1 MNVKLSVFFIG
12 LAAIA
17 CNTLFDS
24 KDTASKSPIEL
35 SMDRH
40 AGALLQA
47 DTTVNAISIGVI
59 KNGETF
65 IGHYGELDRGKG
77 NKPTNETIYE
87 IASVS
92 KTFAG
97 TLIAQ
102 AELEGK
108 LKLDEDIR
116 EYLNE
121 DFPNLEYQGHPV
133 RIRDLITHTSGLPRS
148 LPARITSLLENP
160 TDSIAFQ
167 IHEIESAYSKK
178 SFFADLHAIVL
189 DAIPGTTFSYS
200 NADTELIAHILE
212 NIYDK
217 PYNSIIQEKISGK
230 LGLKHTGTILQAGT
244 EKLLAN
250 GYTTNGVLAPHMTST
265 LWNAGGGM
273 TSTLPDLLKYME
285 FQLNQ
290 SDPVASRSHQ
300 VVFDNAGDR
309 VAYYWPVRQDEENGT
324 YYSHHGGAFGMQNYL
339 FIFPERNLGISI
351 IINQSIA
358 DSAGKLLRMAGG
370 ILENLNQ

>member
-1 MNVKLSVFFIG
+1 MHTKLSISFIG
-12 LAAIA
+12 LAIIA
-17 CNTLFDS
+17 CNTLLDS
-24 KDTASKSPIEL
+24 KALAPKTPIER
-35 SMDRH
+35 SMDKH
-40 AGALLQA
+40 ARSLLLA

-59 KNGETF
+59 KNGKSF

-108 LKLDEDIR
+108 LKLDDDIR

-121 DFPNLEYQGHPV
+121 DFPNLEFQGNPV
-133 RIRDLITHTSGLPRS
+133 RIRDLITHTSGMPRS
-148 LPARITSLLENP
+148 LPTAITDLLENP

-167 IHEIESAYSKK
+167 IHDIESTYSKK
-178 SFFADLHAIVL
+178 SFFADLHAVVL
-189 DAIPGTTFSYS
+189 DAIPGTNFSYS

-212 NIYDK
+212 NIYNK
-217 PYNSIIQEKISGK
+217 PYNSIIQEKISK
-230 LGLKHTGTILQAGT
+230 KIGLKHTGTALQVGT

-250 GYTTNGVLAPHMTST
+250 GYTTNNVLAPHMTST

-285 FQLNQ
+285 FQLDQ

-309 VAYYWPVRQDEENGT
+309 IAYYWPVRQDEENGT
-324 YYSHHGGAFGMQNYL
+324 YYSHHGGAFGMQNYM
-339 FIFPERNLGISI
+339 FIFPERNLGISV
-351 IINQSIA
+351 IINQSTQ
-358 DSAGKLLRMAGG
+358 DSAGKLLRIAGG
-370 ILENLNQ
+370 LLADLD